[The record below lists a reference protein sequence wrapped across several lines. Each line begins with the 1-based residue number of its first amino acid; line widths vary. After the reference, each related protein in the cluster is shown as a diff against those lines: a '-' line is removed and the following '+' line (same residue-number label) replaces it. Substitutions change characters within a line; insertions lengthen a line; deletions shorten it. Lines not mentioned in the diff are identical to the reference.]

1 MSRVPVLSKSGKP
14 LMPTKPSRAR
24 RWLKEGKAKVVDNDL
39 ECFAIQLTFETEENT
54 QPIALGIDPGK
65 CYSGIGVQ
73 SGSVT
78 LWMGHLVL
86 PFKTVKERMELRRV
100 MRRSRRGRRINRKLP
115 YDKRCHRQVRFD
127 NWKQKKLPPSIRANK
142 QLELKVVK
150 ELFKLFP
157 ISAIHYELVMA
168 DVDKTSGRQS
178 ARSGVGFSPV
188 MVGQRQMLTW
198 LSELAPVTTH
208 QGWQKDGNGT
218 SQLRQWLGLAK
229 DKKDKGSQTPE
240 THAVDG
246 VTLAAFE
253 FIQWLEWH
261 SSNAKHGGWCGDVQV
276 TPALFAVIRRP
287 PINRRQLHLCVPS
300 KGNKRR
306 KYGGT
311 VTRHGLRKGD
321 KVVAEKAGKTYIG
334 WCSGDTK
341 AQVSVSDSNWK
352 RLGQFTAK
360 KVQLLQRSTGLII
373 VHSIGLSNLPLLT
386 CTELVEVKG
395 RFDLYPSPHC
405 LRATRTLFDR

>member
-1 MSRVPVLSKSGKP
+1 MLRVPVLSKSGKP

-24 RWLKEGKAKVVDNDL
+24 RWLKEGKAKVVHNDL
-39 ECFAIQLTFETEENT
+39 ECFVIQLTFETEENT
-54 QPIALGIDPGK
+54 QPIAVGIDPGK
-65 CYSGIGVQ
+65 SYSGIGVQ
-73 SGSVT
+73 SNQVT
-78 LWMGHLVL
+78 LWMAHLVL

-100 MRRSRRGRRINRKLP
+100 MRRARRGRRINRKLP
-115 YDKRCHRQVRFD
+115 YHERCHRPGRFD
-127 NWKQKKLPPSIRANK
+127 NRKQKKLPPSIRANK
-142 QLELKVVK
+142 QLELRVVK

-168 DVDKTSGRQS
+168 DVDRTRGRKS

-188 MVGQRQMLTW
+188 MVGQQQMLTW

-208 QGWQKDGNGT
+208 QGWERNCNGT

-229 DKKDKGSQTPE
+229 DKKNKDQQTPA

-253 FIQWLEWH
+253 FTQWREWY
-261 SSNAKHGGWCGDVQV
+261 SNNAKHGRWCGDVQI
-276 TPALFAVIRRP
+276 TSAPFAIIRRP
-287 PINRRQLHLCVPS
+287 PISRRQLHLCVPS
-300 KGNKRR
+300 KGGKRR

-311 VTRHGLRKGD
+311 VTRHGFRKGD
-321 KVVAEKAGKTYIG
+321 KVIAEKAGKTYIG

-341 AQVSVSDSNWK
+341 KQVSVSDVNWK

-360 KVQLLQRSTGLII
+360 KVQLLQRSTGLI
-373 VHSIGLSNLPLLT
+373 VVPSTGLSNLPLPLRVDLT
-386 CTELVEVKG
+386 AIPLRVAS
-395 RFDLYPSPHC
+395 RSPGVS
-405 LRATRTLFDR
+405 REYDEFF